1 MDVETG
7 IEFQPGDIVID
18 TMTEEVGLLIERFD
32 VLEFASEDLQSRV
45 FAWEVVWTGKT
56 TREDNRFMPYTENG
70 LIKCIKDGMLL
81 HISSEEDG

>member
-18 TMTEEVGLLIERFD
+18 TVKEEI
-32 VLEFASEDLQSRV
+32 
-45 FAWEVVWTGKT
+45 AWEIVWTGKLS
-56 TREDNRFMPYTENG
+56 RPDNRYMPYTENG

-81 HISSEEDG
+81 HISNE